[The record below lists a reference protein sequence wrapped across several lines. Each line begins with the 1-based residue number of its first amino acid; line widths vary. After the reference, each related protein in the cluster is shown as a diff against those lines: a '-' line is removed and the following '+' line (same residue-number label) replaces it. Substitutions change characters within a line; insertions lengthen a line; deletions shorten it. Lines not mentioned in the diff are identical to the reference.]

1 MSLTLCPNC
10 RLAVNASAVTCPLCT
25 APVATASVV
34 NRRVP
39 LAAAVALVATVA
51 VIATRTR

>member
-10 RLAVNASAVTCPLCT
+10 RLPVNASAQSCPLCT
-25 APVATASVV
+25 APMASASVV
-34 NRRVP
+34 NRKVP

-51 VIATRTR
+51 VIACRTR

>member
-10 RLAVNASAVTCPLCT
+10 RLPVNATATSCPLCT
-25 APVATASVV
+25 APMATASVV

-51 VIATRTR
+51 VIASRTR

>member
-10 RLAVNASAVTCPLCT
+10 RLPVNASAISCPLCT
-25 APVATASVV
+25 APMAATSVV
-34 NRRVP
+34 GRRVP

-51 VIATRTR
+51 VIASRAR